1 MNGYLLG
8 FMPTTSPKHSRT
20 PRPWLSLLGDVLHFV
35 EARHETSSRGFP
47 GPAMVCGAVPP
58 RKDTPRP
65 ALHAR
70 AAERAILGRAVAGTQ
85 RWISGLL
92 RTIEDGLRDPA
103 MKASGL
109 GDWLTLWKRTFR
121 RAPKPIAEAGQ
132 GTPGKRTSEVPCGRS
147 GSRQAWDRVA
157 GKR

>member
-1 MNGYLLG
+1 
-8 FMPTTSPKHSRT
+8 
-20 PRPWLSLLGDVLHFV
+20 
-35 EARHETSSRGFP
+35 
-47 GPAMVCGAVPP
+47 MVCGAVPP

-85 RWISGLL
+85 RWIGGLL
-92 RTIEDGLRDPA
+92 RTVEDGLRDPA

-121 RAPKPIAEAGQ
+121 RAPKPVAEAGQ
-132 GTPGKRTSEVPCGRS
+132 GTPGKRTS
-147 GSRQAWDRVA
+147 
-157 GKR
+157 